1 MCYVFQLEELSSSEA
16 HNLFDACLLQHT
28 HRSHSDHLTAMAAQ
42 INQSHRPLTVKV
54 FAISISSGGLYR
66 LNRGILSDFVVASG
80 IGWRVSREY

>member
-1 MCYVFQLEELSSSEA
+1 MLIQNVLQLEELTSSEA

-54 FAISISSGGLYR
+54 L
-66 LNRGILSDFVVASG
+66 FVFQLLTRPSVNL
-80 IGWRVSREY
+80 